1 MDTRR
6 RLAAI
11 GDQLDESLGVR
22 RQEARAVLSPVP
34 QQRDI
39 GRSPL
44 RNVGR
49 LDPDQVIPDPDQ
61 PRTEFAEEA
70 LERLARS
77 IRDKGQLSPIR
88 VRWSAGARK
97 WIIVAGERRW
107 RATQRAGLTTID
119 CYFHEQALSE
129 SQILEEQLIENCLR
143 EDLQPLEEARAFE
156 KLMEL
161 NGWNAKQ
168 LAEAIRVHPSKV
180 SRVLC
185 LLKLPSAIQQQVA
198 SGEIS
203 ARSAYEISKLSD
215 KAAQQRLAASAGGG
229 ELTHRQIADKVRQR
243 RGKRKAG
250 PRTIKRSFIA
260 ENGWKVVVSSRK
272 RGSYHDMEQALCQA
286 LQEVRHYID
295 NGVQLY

>member
-1 MDTRR
+1 MF
-6 RLAAI
+6 
-11 GDQLDESLGVR
+11 SR
-22 RQEARAVLSPVP
+22 RQTLIIHERARIGNPCAAAPKRPSGVPASPNTTRFV
-34 QQRDI
+34 QC
-39 GRSPL
+39 
-44 RNVGR
+44 
-49 LDPDQVIPDPDQ
+49 
-61 PRTEFAEEA
+61 EFGA
-70 LERLARS
+70 
-77 IRDKGQLSPIR
+77 IRPESKPAIFESVTCDKGQLSPIR
-88 VRWSAGARK
+88 VRWSAGAGK

-107 RATQRAGLTTID
+107 RATQRAGRTTVD

-143 EDLQPLEEARAFE
+143 EDLQPLEEAKAFE

-185 LLKLPSAIQQQVA
+185 LLKLPPAIQEQVA
-198 SGEIS
+198 SGELS

-215 KAAQQRLAASAGGG
+215 KAAQQRLAALARDG
-229 ELTHRQIADKVRQR
+229 ELTHRQIAGKVRQR
-243 RGKRKAG
+243 RGKRKTG
-250 PRTIKRSFIA
+250 PRTMKRSFIA
-260 ENGWKVVVSSRK
+260 ENGWKVVVSSKK

>member
-11 GDQLDESLGVR
+11 GDHLDESLGAR
-22 RQEARAVLSPVP
+22 RQEARPVLSPVP
-34 QQRDI
+34 HQRDI

-49 LDPDQVIPDPDQ
+49 LDLDQVIPDPDQ
-61 PRTEFAEEA
+61 PRTEFPEEA
-70 LERLARS
+70 LERLAQS

-88 VRWSAGARK
+88 VRWSAHAGK

-107 RATQRAGLTTID
+107 RATQHAGLATID
-119 CYFHEQALSE
+119 CYFHDQALSE

-143 EDLQPLEEARAFE
+143 EDLQPLEEAKAFE
-156 KLMEL
+156 RLMAL

-185 LLKLPSAIQQQVA
+185 LLKLPPAIQQQVA

-215 KAAQQRLAASAGGG
+215 KAAMQRLAVLARGG
-229 ELTHRQIADKVRQR
+229 ELTHRQIAGKVRQR
-243 RGKRKAG
+243 RGKRKSG
-250 PRTIKRSFIA
+250 PQAMKRSFIA
-260 ENGWKVVVSSRK
+260 ENGWKVVVSSNK
-272 RGSYHDMEQALCQA
+272 SGSYHDMEQALCQA